1 MIYSPSSPKK
11 RIEKVTNSW
20 ECSLIEQILRDAL
33 ALDEVHASSD
43 GSHYKVIAVGECF
56 DGMSRVKQQ
65 QAIYA
70 PLMSYIASGELHA
83 LTIKTFTP
91 TQWKREKIFNS

>member
-1 MIYSPSSPKK
+1 MDC
-11 RIEKVTNSW
+11 T
-20 ECSLIEQILRDAL
+20 LIEEILTAAL
-33 ALDEVHASSD
+33 GLEEVHVSSD

-65 QAIYA
+65 QAIYG
-70 PLMSYIASGELHA
+70 PLSEQIASGELHA

-91 TQWKREKIFNS
+91 TQWKREKLFNMPG

>member
-1 MIYSPSSPKK
+1 M
-11 RIEKVTNSW
+11 

-33 ALDEVHASSD
+33 GLEEVHASSD

-56 DGMSRVKQQ
+56 DCMSRVKHQ

-70 PLMSYIASGELHA
+70 PLTAHIASGELHA

-91 TQWKREKIFNS
+91 TQWKREKVFNMPS